1 MHNLVKI
8 FLTSIKFTFDNLSR
22 KIKNP
27 CLVINKNSFFKEEI
41 IMYNFKKLFTYMV
54 VGALVMALSISC
66 KNDET
71 NPTIKYSDL
80 VGTWMGSGNSFTISS
95 SGYVNFTYEGTTYD
109 NLILDNMDY
118 EFIEGAVSSFN
129 SGYSDTIPNY
139 VEGNT
144 RKQAIFYFH
153 SSSSCTVTIREEK
166 YSGTLPNG
174 SWQTQ
179 NTISVGNFTK

>member
-1 MHNLVKI
+1 
-8 FLTSIKFTFDNLSR
+8 
-22 KIKNP
+22 
-27 CLVINKNSFFKEEI
+27 
-41 IMYNFKKLFTYMV
+41 MYNFKKLFTYMV

-139 VEGNT
+139 VEGKT

-179 NTISVGNFTK
+179 NTITVGNFTK

>member
-1 MHNLVKI
+1 MKNIKI
-8 FLTSIKFTFDNLSR
+8 I
-22 KIKNP
+22 
-27 CLVINKNSFFKEEI
+27 
-41 IMYNFKKLFTYMV
+41 FTYMV

-80 VGTWMGSGNSFTISS
+80 VGTWTGSGNSFTISS
-95 SGYVNFTYEGTTYD
+95 SGYVNFTYGGTTYD

-129 SGYSDTIPNY
+129 SGYQSYTIPN
-139 VEGNT
+139 NNDT
-144 RKQAIFYFH
+144 RKEAIFYFH
-153 SSSSCTVTIREEK
+153 SSSSCTVTIREER

-174 SWQTQ
+174 SWLTE